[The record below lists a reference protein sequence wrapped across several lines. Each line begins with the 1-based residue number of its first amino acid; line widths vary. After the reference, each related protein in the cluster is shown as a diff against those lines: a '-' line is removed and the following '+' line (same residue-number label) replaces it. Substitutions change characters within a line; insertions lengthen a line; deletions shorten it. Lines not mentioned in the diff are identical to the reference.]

1 MDRMKLTLFKLSSLL
16 FYLLYANSV
25 YANEIFVD
33 QVGDD
38 LTLSIT
44 QQGRGHY
51 SRVYTTGGDHNTFTV
66 LQQNN
71 STTNAGGHSSNISL
85 YSGGDY
91 NNISVTQ
98 KGDGDHE
105 SHVGINN
112 GETHNTISIT
122 QDSNTGDHVSNVSV
136 YHSGNTIAVD
146 QTGSGTN
153 TAYVIFSGV
162 GPTNFT
168 LDQTG
173 GKSFGDPS
181 TGTAATVN
189 CGSVNGC
196 TVTVSQ

>member
-1 MDRMKLTLFKLSSLL
+1 MNICLVLATTLLISHKS
-16 FYLLYANSV
+16 N
-25 YANEIFVD
+25 ANEIFVD
-33 QVGDD
+33 QVGDNLD
-38 LTLSIT
+38 LSIT
-44 QQGRGHY
+44 QEGSGHWA
-51 SRVYTTGGDHNTFTV
+51 RVYTTDGDYNTFTV

-71 STTNAGGHSSNISL
+71 SATNLGGHTSNISL

-112 GETHNTISIT
+112 SETHNTISIT
-122 QDSNTGDHVSNVSV
+122 QDSNTGNHVSNVSV

-146 QTGSGTN
+146 QTGTGTN

-168 LDQTG
+168 LNQSG
-173 GKSFGDPS
+173 GKSFGNPS

-189 CGSVNGC
+189 CGSTAGCGVIVN
-196 TVTVSQ
+196 Q

>member
-1 MDRMKLTLFKLSSLL
+1 MTIVSVLVTTLLISSKS
-16 FYLLYANSV
+16 N
-25 YANEIFVD
+25 ANEIYID
-33 QVGDD
+33 QAGDNLD
-38 LTLSIT
+38 LNIT
-44 QQGRGHY
+44 QQGSGHWA
-51 SRVYTTGGDHNTFTV
+51 RVYTTDGDYNTFTV

-71 STTNAGGHSSNISL
+71 SATNLGGHTSNISL

-122 QDSNTGDHVSNVSV
+122 QDSNTGNHVSNVSV

-173 GKSFGDPS
+173 GKSFGNPS

-196 TVTVSQ
+196 SVTVSQ

>member
-1 MDRMKLTLFKLSSLL
+1 MTTGWVRVLTIALILCSQTSW
-16 FYLLYANSV
+16 
-25 YANEIFVD
+25 ANEIYVD
-33 QVGDD
+33 QAGDD
-38 LTLSIT
+38 LTLSVT
-44 QQGRGHY
+44 QQGSGHWA
-51 SRVYTTGGDHNTFTV
+51 RVYTTDGDYNTFTV
-66 LQQNN
+66 LQQND
-71 STTNAGGHSSNISL
+71 SATNLGGHSSNISL
-85 YSGGDY
+85 YSGGNY

-122 QDSNTGDHVSNVSV
+122 QDSDTGDHVSNVSV

-146 QTGSGTN
+146 QTGGGDNS
-153 TAYVIFSGV
+153 AYVIFSGV

-168 LDQTG
+168 LTQTG
-173 GKSFGDPS
+173 GKSYGDPS